1 MTLLDVNSLPES
13 QNNTF
18 NGRFYLDG
26 YNQVTDDLFYVL
38 DLKYPTQLKG
48 FEVLM
53 DLGRVAG
60 TLTCVIY
67 KNNIAVPGATLV
79 IDALNPFSNFTGA
92 LAVDY
97 SVNDVLTAKVTTSG
111 FAPLSN
117 VGDIQVYLK

>member
-1 MTLLDVNSLPES
+1 MTLLDVSSLPDS

-18 NGRFYLDG
+18 KSKFYLDG
-26 YNQVTDDLFYVL
+26 YNQVTDDQFYVL

-48 FEVLM
+48 YDVSM

-60 TLTCVIY
+60 TLTCTLY
-67 KNNIAVPGATLV
+67 KNNIAIPGTVLV
-79 IDALNPFSNFTGA
+79 IDAANPFTNFTGA
-92 LAVDY
+92 LEVDFN
-97 SVNDVLTAKVTTSG
+97 VNDVLVAKVTTSG